1 MEKRLLMFLVG
12 LFLSIGMA
20 VAQTQVKG
28 TVVSSEDGEPV
39 VGASVMISGT
49 KTGTIT
55 DAEGKFSLN
64 ATNGTKLV
72 VSYLGMRVKTVTA
85 STSDDMKIKLDPDN
99 KVLDEVVVTAMGI
112 TREKKALGYASQVLN
127 AKDLNTAGTSSLAN
141 AMQGKLTGVDIR
153 TSSGAPGASAQIVIR
168 GARSFDGNNT
178 PLYVVDGMPIASTP
192 DWDTE

>member
-55 DAEGKFSLN
+55 DAEESPRLC
-64 ATNGTKLV
+64 L
-72 VSYLGMRVKTVTA
+72 
-85 STSDDMKIKLDPDN
+85 
-99 KVLDEVVVTAMGI
+99 
-112 TREKKALGYASQVLN
+112 
-127 AKDLNTAGTSSLAN
+127 
-141 AMQGKLTGVDIR
+141 
-153 TSSGAPGASAQIVIR
+153 ASAQR
-168 GARSFDGNNT
+168 KGFEYGRN
-178 PLYVVDGMPIASTP
+178 LVVG
-192 DWDTE
+192 

>member
-85 STSDDMKIKLDPDN
+85 STSDDMKN
-99 KVLDEVVVTAMGI
+99 
-112 TREKKALGYASQVLN
+112 
-127 AKDLNTAGTSSLAN
+127 
-141 AMQGKLTGVDIR
+141 
-153 TSSGAPGASAQIVIR
+153 
-168 GARSFDGNNT
+168 
-178 PLYVVDGMPIASTP
+178 
-192 DWDTE
+192 